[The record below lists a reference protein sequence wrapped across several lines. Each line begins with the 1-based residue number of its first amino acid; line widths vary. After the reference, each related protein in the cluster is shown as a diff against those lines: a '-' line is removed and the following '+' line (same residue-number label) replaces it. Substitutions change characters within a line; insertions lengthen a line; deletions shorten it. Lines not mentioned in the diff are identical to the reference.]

1 MDMGLYIV
9 PEQWL
14 AFALKIIL
22 SAVVGAVIG
31 FEREKHGQ
39 AAGFRTN
46 TLVCLA
52 SCLLMLLS
60 VHIAQMYAHLADD
73 SVVRIDP
80 GRIASYAIAGMG
92 FLGAGAI
99 IKGKGAVRGLTTAA
113 SLWMVTAL
121 GLSIGAGFIVP
132 ALMVLAVSL
141 PVLYSLNFFK
151 FTVCHDEYTI
161 LLLTCSNRES
171 DPLPA
176 VRSVLNRYPDIRI
189 LFVNFTEDVHKQETA
204 YRLRLVSTDCVPW
217 GHVFRELRQLPSVS
231 SIGWQESDVP

>member
-1 MDMGLYIV
+1 MGIDIFPPHWLEIV
-9 PEQWL
+9 VKIFL
-14 AFALKIIL
+14 AAF
-22 SAVVGAVIG
+22 VGAVIG

-46 TLVCLA
+46 TLVCLSA
-52 SCLLMLLS
+52 CLLMLLS
-60 VHIAQMYAHLADD
+60 VHIAQMYAHLSSD

-121 GLSIGAGFIVP
+121 GLAIGAGFIFP
-132 ALMVLAVSL
+132 ALIALGVSL

-161 LLLTCSNRES
+161 LIISCSNKES

-176 VRSVLNRYPDIRI
+176 LRATLNKYPDIRI
-189 LFVNFTEDVHKQETA
+189 LFVNFKEDVQLKQTE
-204 YRLRLVSTDCVPW
+204 YRLRLLSTDCVPW
-217 GHVFRELRQLPSVS
+217 GHVFRELRQLPMVL